1 MDLVNDRGSMDPVH
15 ENGPWTRSKEG
26 VHGPLVHVLSSPVC
40 LYLVSL
46 IDFILTKKLQRKEI
60 PARST
65 CHVSRERAVL
75 DLIALRK
82 HDSAIISKLRKK
94 YRFLTYML

>member
-1 MDLVNDRGSMDPVH
+1 M
-15 ENGPWTRSKEG
+15 
-26 VHGPLVHVLSSPVC
+26 
-40 LYLVSL
+40 SL
-46 IDFILTKKLQRKEI
+46 IDFILTMKLQRKEI

-82 HDSAIISKLRKK
+82 HDSAIISKLWKK
-94 YRFLTYML
+94 IDF